1 MLSDWGFFF
10 SAFNL
15 NVLKGFIPIFDLY
28 AVQVV
33 KDMEQNLNGEEFDL
47 LYPLAQLTA
56 RSTAG
61 NNMFT
66 TKYHTFDQGPIR
78 SRRGDSAKI
87 PILPVN

>member
-1 MLSDWGFFF
+1 MKSVIFALTDCVFFK
-10 SAFNL
+10 AFNL

-61 NNMFT
+61 NMFT
-66 TKYHTFDQGPIR
+66 TKYHTFDKGPIR
-78 SRRGDSAKI
+78 SLQATK
-87 PILPVN
+87 